1 MMINKTS
8 NVCNINDINV
18 YYELY
23 SSNPTKPT
31 MVLLHGFLS
40 SSFSY
45 RRLVP
50 LLCTEFQVIVID
62 LPPFGQSEKSLTF
75 LYSYHNLAKTVV
87 SLLEQLKLKDVIVV
101 GHSMGGQIA
110 LNVAKQKPELVTKLV
125 LLCSSGYL
133 QKAHYGLVMSS
144 YVPFFYL
151 WVKTW
156 LARKGVTGNLQNV
169 VFDHQLIDDEMVKGY
184 TQPFLDDTIFMA
196 LTKMIRD
203 REGDLSSQDLRKIE
217 HPSLLVWGEEDR
229 VVPLQVGKR
238 LQRDLRVSQ
247 LISFEKTGHLLP
259 EEKPEVI
266 SNHMLEFLFG

>member
-1 MMINKTS
+1 MISKTS
-8 NVCNINDINV
+8 HIRPINGVNI
-18 YYELY
+18 YYETY
-23 SSNPTKPT
+23 TSNPHKPT

-50 LLCTEFQVIVID
+50 LLCSEFQVIVID
-62 LPPFGQSEKSLTF
+62 LPPFGQSENSLTF
-75 LYSYHNLAKTVV
+75 LYSYDNLAKTVV
-87 SLLEQLKLKDVIVV
+87 TLIEELKLKDVVLV

-110 LNVAKQKPELVTKLV
+110 LNVAKQKPEIVSKLI

-133 QKAHYGLVMSS
+133 QRAHYGLIMSS
-144 YVPFFYL
+144 YVPFFHL

-169 VFDHQLIDDEMVKGY
+169 VFDHQLIDDEMIKGY

-203 REGDLSSQDLRKIE
+203 REGDLSSCDLKKIE

-238 LQRDLRVSQ
+238 LQKDLKKST
-247 LISFEKTGHLLP
+247 LISFAKTGHLLP
-259 EEKPEVI
+259 EEKPEIV